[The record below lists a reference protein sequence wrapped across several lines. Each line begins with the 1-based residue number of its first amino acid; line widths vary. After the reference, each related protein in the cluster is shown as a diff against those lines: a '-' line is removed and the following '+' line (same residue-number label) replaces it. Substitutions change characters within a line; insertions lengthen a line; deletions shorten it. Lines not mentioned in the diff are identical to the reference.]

1 MLRKGVVGVV
11 AREKLK
17 ERARARK
24 AREASNLRVLMTCA
38 TLATCA
44 SSIEGISL
52 DH

>member
-1 MLRKGVVGVV
+1 MLRKGVVVVV
-11 AREKLK
+11 AREK

-24 AREASNLRVLMTCA
+24 AREASNLRVPMTCA

-44 SSIEGISL
+44 SSIERISL